1 MKRLPLMTS
10 FLMFII
16 FCMSLSYW
24 GMQMFKPK
32 VRPVSAP
39 QSTSAFGQIVGQWG
53 AVFGR
58 SPMAQMAA
66 SNYQLKGIVV
76 ALHAQD
82 SVAIISADGKP
93 EQALAIGREL
103 SPGVK
108 LLEVHRTHI
117 VVSESGVDK
126 QIDLPKS
133 SALSSGIN
141 VYSPPPPPPA
151 PAPAANMPPSNQV
164 LPGASLPA
172 PPSLPPPQQQVQ
184 QENLR

>member
-1 MKRLPLMTS
+1 MKRLPLITS
-10 FLMFII
+10 IFMFVLL
-16 FCMSLSYW
+16 CMSLSYW

-39 QSTSAFGQIVGQWG
+39 QNTNTFESLLGQWG
-53 AVFGR
+53 SMFGL
-58 SPMAQMAA
+58 SPSAQMAA
-66 SNYQLKGIVV
+66 SNYQLKGVVV
-76 ALHAQD
+76 APHAQD

-108 LLEVHRTHI
+108 LLVVRPTHI
-117 VVSESGVDK
+117 IVSESGVDK

-141 VYSPPPPPPA
+141 VYSPPPPA